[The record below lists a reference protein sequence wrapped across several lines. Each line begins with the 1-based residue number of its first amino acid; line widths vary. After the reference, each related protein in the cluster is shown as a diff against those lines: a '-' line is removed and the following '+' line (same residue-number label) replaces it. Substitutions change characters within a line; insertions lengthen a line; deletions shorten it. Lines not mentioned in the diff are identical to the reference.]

1 MALPL
6 DTPSSPLTAPWHVL
20 IAEDDQQISEF
31 FANSVRRCPQL
42 HLVAQAASVAQ
53 ACQYFNA
60 LKTAPL
66 QLRQALTAIEKIAI
80 ADAKPVDASQT
91 RPR

>member
-1 MALPL
+1 MALSL

-20 IAEDDQQISEF
+20 IVEDDPQTCEF
-31 FANSVRRCPQL
+31 FANSVYRCPQL
-42 HLVAQAASVAQ
+42 HLVAQTASVAQ

-66 QLRQALTAIEKIAI
+66 QLRQPLTAIEKIAI
-80 ADAKPVDASQT
+80 ADAKPVDTSQT
-91 RPR
+91 RQR